1 VKKRPINVEAVVA
14 RIAPKLSSDLRALAA
29 AIRTL
34 DLTELRQWGDLV
46 ESNLQKA
53 AVLGG
58 KVSANVRQANALTLT
73 SSSSPAAQRLSGT
86 TVSKETYYSVKRDLL
101 HCQKRPTTVS
111 KETYYSV
118 KRDLLKR
125 PTIVSKET
133 YYSVKRD
140 LLLTL
145 TSSSSPAALRLSPE
159 SARERESE
167 RERAA
172 QAALK
177 AEAQVLKS
185 NPY

>member
-1 VKKRPINVEAVVA
+1 MAIRRRAWLGLREARASCYRADPDAEQCKKRPTVDVRVKKRPINVEAVVA

-101 HCQKRPTTVS
+101 QCQKRPTVS

-118 KRDLLKR
+118 KDL
-125 PTIVSKET
+125 E
-133 YYSVKRD
+133 
-140 LLLTL
+140 
-145 TSSSSPAALRLSPE
+145 E
-159 SARERESE
+159 C
-167 RERAA
+167 
-172 QAALK
+172 
-177 AEAQVLKS
+177 
-185 NPY
+185 